1 MVWSFLCCLEHELK
15 WIEVFVCSAAPVVQA
30 QHPKHLNLS
39 TAQHLSTSTPEHIP
53 MKKIIKSDKAPAP
66 IGPYNQAVIHN
77 GTLYASG
84 QIAIHPE
91 TGELVTDTIEAETHQ
106 VMANIKAILG
116 EADLSFDDIIKC
128 SVFVSDM
135 NNFGRINAVYA
146 EYFNESNAPARELVE
161 VANLPKFVNLEI
173 SVIAAF
179 D

>member
-1 MVWSFLCCLEHELK
+1 
-15 WIEVFVCSAAPVVQA
+15 
-30 QHPKHLNLS
+30 
-39 TAQHLSTSTPEHIP
+39 

-66 IGPYNQAVIHN
+66 IGPYSQAVIHN

-91 TGELVTDTIEAETHQ
+91 TGDLVTDSIEAETHQ
-106 VMANIKAILG
+106 VMANIKAILE
-116 EADLSFDDIIKC
+116 EADLTFDDIIKC

-146 EYFNESNAPARELVE
+146 EYFNEGNAPARELVE